1 MMGNNMEIPDELI
14 DQLLG
19 EYQGPEQ
26 LTGPDGLINQLRK
39 RLIERA
45 AGAELER
52 HLGYPLGAE
61 APEAQPNRRN
71 GTTSKTLRTVD
82 GPLSVELPRDR
93 DASFEPRI
101 VPKHA
106 RSFDGFDEQIL
117 ALYAGGMT
125 TRDIQRHLR
134 ELYGVDVSEGL
145 ISEVTGSIQDDVR
158 AWQSRP
164 LEELYVVVYLD
175 ALQVSI
181 RDHQVV
187 RKKAVYV
194 AVGVT
199 LEGTRDCLGLWIEK
213 SEGARFWTSVLTELR
228 NRGVKDVVFVC
239 TDGLTGF
246 ADAIGAVF
254 PLSVN
259 QTCIVHLVRQS
270 LRYLSWKER
279 RTCAGELRRIYTA
292 ADADQARQVLDELA
306 AAWTDS
312 KRPRPD
318 APVCVGAG
326 RPRDFGTPFRRG
338 RSVRTSRAALPA
350 DGVASA
356 RRGSPRHASGVHR
369 NRAARSAAR
378 RRPTLCGPIVGRRD
392 AGDLDRLPDVPRD
405 RTSPDHGVDVRGH
418 GLGTG
423 DVPSFIGAGI
433 RRG

>member
-1 MMGNNMEIPDELI
+1 MGDMEIPDELI

-45 AGAELER
+45 AGAELGQ
-52 HLGYPLGAE
+52 HLGYPPGAE
-61 APEAQPNRRN
+61 PPEGQPNRRN
-71 GTTSKTLRTVD
+71 GTASKTLRTVD
-82 GPLSVELPRDR
+82 GPVRVELPRDR

-125 TRDIQRHLR
+125 TREIQRHLR
-134 ELYGVDVSEGL
+134 ELYGIDVSDGL
-145 ISEVTGSIQDDVR
+145 ISEVTASIQDDVR

-164 LEELYVVVYLD
+164 LEELYAVVYLD

-181 RDHQVV
+181 RDQQVV

-194 AVGVT
+194 AIGVT
-199 LEGTRDCLGLWIEK
+199 LDGERDCLGLWIEK

-228 NRGVKDVVFVC
+228 NRGVKDVLFVC
-239 TDGLTGF
+239 TDGLSGF
-246 ADAIGAVF
+246 PEAIDAVF

-279 RTCAGELRRIYTA
+279 KSCAAELRCIYTA
-292 ADADQARQVLDELA
+292 ADADAARRVLDELT
-306 AAWTDS
+306 AAWADS
-312 KRPRPD
+312 K
-318 APVCVGAG
+318 
-326 RPRDFGTPFRRG
+326 T
-338 RSVRTSRAALPA
+338 RTAALQVWDRAWERVIPFLA
-350 DGVASA
+350 FPDEI
-356 RRGSPRHASGVHR
+356 RR
-369 NRAARSAAR
+369 
-378 RRPTLCGPIVGRRD
+378 IVYTTNTVESLHMQIRK
-392 AGDLDRLPDVPRD
+392 
-405 RTSPDHGVDVRGH
+405 TIKTRGH
-418 GLGTG
+418 FPNDDAALRLIWLAIMRAKTNWRTCYNWTQAMAVLRIHFG
-423 DVPSFIGAGI
+423 DRIPDNT
-433 RRG
+433 

>member
-1 MMGNNMEIPDELI
+1 MGDMEIPDELI

-45 AGAELER
+45 AGAELEQ
-52 HLGYPLGAE
+52 HLGYPPGAE
-61 APEAQPNRRN
+61 APEVQPNRRN

-125 TRDIQRHLR
+125 TREIQRHLR
-134 ELYGVDVSEGL
+134 ELYGVDVSDGL

-181 RDHQVV
+181 RDQQVV

-199 LEGTRDCLGLWIEK
+199 LEGTRDCLGFWIEK
-213 SEGARFWTSVLTELR
+213 TEGARFWTSVLTELR

-246 ADAIGAVF
+246 ADAIDAVF

-279 RTCAGELRRIYTA
+279 RTCASELRRIYTA

-306 AAWTDS
+306 AAWADS
-312 KRPRPD
+312 K
-318 APVCVGAG
+318 
-326 RPRDFGTPFRRG
+326 T
-338 RSVRTSRAALPA
+338 RTAALQVWDRAWDRVIPFLA
-350 DGVASA
+350 FPDEI
-356 RRGSPRHASGVHR
+356 RR
-369 NRAARSAAR
+369 
-378 RRPTLCGPIVGRRD
+378 IVYTTNTVESLHMQIRK
-392 AGDLDRLPDVPRD
+392 
-405 RTSPDHGVDVRGH
+405 TIKTRGH
-418 GLGTG
+418 FPNDDAALRLIWLATMRAKTNWRTCYNWTQAMAVLRIHFG
-423 DVPSFIGAGI
+423 DRIPDNT
-433 RRG
+433 

>member
-1 MMGNNMEIPDELI
+1 MGDMEIPDELI

-45 AGAELER
+45 AGAELEQ
-52 HLGYPLGAE
+52 HLGYPPGAE
-61 APEAQPNRRN
+61 APEVQPNRRN

-125 TRDIQRHLR
+125 TREIQRHLR
-134 ELYGVDVSEGL
+134 ELYGVDVSDGL

-181 RDHQVV
+181 RDQQVV

-199 LEGTRDCLGLWIEK
+199 LEGTRDCLGFWIEK
-213 SEGARFWTSVLTELR
+213 TEGARFWTSVLTELR

-246 ADAIGAVF
+246 ADAIDAVF

-279 RTCAGELRRIYTA
+279 RTCASELRRIYTA

-306 AAWTDS
+306 AAWADS
-312 KRPRPD
+312 K
-318 APVCVGAG
+318 
-326 RPRDFGTPFRRG
+326 T
-338 RSVRTSRAALPA
+338 RTAALQVWDRAWDRVIPFLA
-350 DGVASA
+350 FPDEI
-356 RRGSPRHASGVHR
+356 RRIVYTTNTVESLHMQIRKTIKTRGHFPNDDAALRLIWLATM
-369 NRAARSAAR
+369 RAKTNWRTCYNWTQAMAVLR
-378 RRPTLCGPIVGRRD
+378 IHF
-392 AGDLDRLPDVPRD
+392 GDRI
-405 RTSPDHGVDVRGH
+405 PDH
-418 GLGTG
+418 T
-423 DVPSFIGAGI
+423 
-433 RRG
+433 